1 MNKFNKG
8 KLLGVVAASL
18 SAVSLMGVG
27 FATWIIGTR
36 TTTDNGDI
44 SIVADD
50 VQYKSL
56 KVSVRFVG
64 GIKLAETEDV
74 TPTDKGFAFEGE
86 KGNLT
91 VKAYFKFTVGKDFTG
106 TIDYNRVYFTINPI
120 ASGHTDNKVAR
131 DDIFTR
137 AKDDNLTYFDEPSA
151 VNVDFSSVTFK
162 SDLNSDGMTKDS
174 TAEVEKEIKFN
185 WGTLFDHKSPMK
197 YYNDNIGDQGDAYM
211 LKAYNELK
219 AMKTKYASDT
229 AGNKQISLKIEL
241 KQE

>member
-8 KLLGVVAASL
+8 KLTGIIAASL

-36 TTTDNGDI
+36 TTTNNGDI

-64 GIKLAETEDV
+64 DIKLAETEDV
-74 TPTDKGFAFEGE
+74 TPTDKGFAFEGD

-106 TIDYNRVYFTINPI
+106 NIDYNKVHFTINPI
-120 ASGHTDNKVAR
+120 ASGCTDNKVAQ
-131 DDIFTR
+131 DAIFTR
-137 AKDDNLTYFDEPSA
+137 EKADDLTYFDEPSA
-151 VNVDFSSVTFK
+151 VDVDFSSVTFK
-162 SDLNSDGMTKDS
+162 SDLNSDSMTKDS
-174 TAEVEKEIKFN
+174 TAEVEKDITFK
-185 WGTLFDHKSPMK
+185 WGSLFDHKSPMK
-197 YYNDNIGDQGDAYM
+197 YYNDNIGDQGDTYM
-211 LKAYNELK
+211 LNAYNELK
-219 AMKTKYASDT
+219 AMNTKYASDT
-229 AGNKQISLKIEL
+229 KENKKINLKIEL
-241 KQE
+241 TKE

>member
-8 KLLGVVAASL
+8 KLIGVVAASL

-27 FATWIIGTR
+27 FATWIIGTK
-36 TTTDNGDI
+36 TTTDNNDI

-64 GIKLAETEDV
+64 NIKLAETEDV

-91 VKAYFKFTVGKDFTG
+91 VKACFKFTVGKDFTG
-106 TIDYNRVYFTINPI
+106 PIDYNKVHFTINPI
-120 ASGHTDNKVAR
+120 GSGNTDNKVAH

-137 AKDDNLTYFDEPSA
+137 EKADNLTYFDEPSDLT
-151 VNVDFSSVTFK
+151 VDFSSVTFK

-174 TAEVEKEIKFN
+174 TAEVEKDITFK
-185 WGTLFDHKSPMK
+185 WGSLFDHKSPMK
-197 YYNDNIGDQGDAYM
+197 YYNDNIGDQGDTYM
-211 LKAYNELK
+211 LNAYSELK
-219 AMKTKYASDT
+219 AMNTKYASDT
-229 AGNKQISLKIEL
+229 KGNKKISLKIEL
-241 KQE
+241 TKE